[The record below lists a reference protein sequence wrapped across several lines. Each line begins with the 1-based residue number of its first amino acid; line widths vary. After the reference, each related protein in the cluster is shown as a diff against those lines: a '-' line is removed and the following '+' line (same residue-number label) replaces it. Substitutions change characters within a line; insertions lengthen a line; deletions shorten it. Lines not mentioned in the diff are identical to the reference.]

1 MEPCDLLCPGQ
12 VSRPCRACLRR
23 HRPPGNWGGTAG
35 GASGLPS
42 REDGRFYVFGDRGGR
57 DMIVVM
63 GPGHTRPQL
72 DAVIAKIEE
81 AGLRGQISEGVER
94 IVVGVVGDS
103 HSKELLRERIEA
115 MPGVENV
122 VRILQPYKLVSR
134 EFHGGGDSTVWV
146 RDVAIG
152 GGRVVVIAG
161 PCSVE
166 SREQVLRTAQAVKS
180 AGAQLLRG
188 GAFKPRTS
196 PYSF

>member
-81 AGLRGQISEGVER
+81 AGLRGRILVEARETTGLPIVTEAMDARQLEMVVKYADMVQIGAR
-94 IVVGVVGDS
+94 NMQNYT
-103 HSKELLRERIEA
+103 LLRDAGRAGHPVMLKRGPSATIE
-115 MPGVENV
+115 E
-122 VRILQPYKLVSR
+122 
-134 EFHGGGDSTVWV
+134 W
-146 RDVAIG
+146 
-152 GGRVVVIAG
+152 
-161 PCSVE
+161 
-166 SREQVLRTAQAVKS
+166 
-180 AGAQLLRG
+180 LLAAEYIMAEG
-188 GAFKPRTS
+188 NP
-196 PYSF
+196 